1 MSFEA
6 CTHRFYVTEFAL
18 YCIRSRQKVAHRV
31 VSADHDV
38 GCGLAPLA
46 GKIGCFL
53 PHRVDRG
60 LPLETPKRVSIQIW
74 QGRTST

>member
-1 MSFEA
+1 MPGIE
-6 CTHRFYVTEFAL
+6 
-18 YCIRSRQKVAHRV
+18 VAAISDIDRLV
-31 VSADHDV
+31 
-38 GCGLAPLA
+38 PLA